1 MWSLILNYFQT
12 LLSLKVVSRY
22 QCCYV
27 GDPLEYWAYQE
38 SCLSKSE
45 RYTFLYISFLLKVL
59 IIVVAR
65 SFIFICFQTLLWNKV
80 VYRRWRCSVIA
91 PWKNKLNVSP
101 WNIIFNL
108 VWVSQCS
115 LHVSLLLILISISFQ
130 TWQSITV
137 FSRCWW
143 WCLSDSWNNKLKCF
157 TLTTIFNV
165 VLVSQSTLYVS
176 VFLFIFQVLTIVV
189 ARSLITIS
197 FQTLL
202 STKEVLLCKWLLKY
216 KLNCFA

>member
-1 MWSLILNYFQT
+1 MSTLEYSVKVVHHQKNFQSCFLCQSSLNVSIFLFLFWVVTLTLMWSLILNYYQT

-45 RYTFLYISFLLKVL
+45 RYTFLYISFLFKVL

-80 VYRRWRCSVIA
+80 VYRRWRCNVIA

-108 VWVSQCS
+108 VWAYFTRLLYT
-115 LHVSLLLILISISFQ
+115 LHER
-130 TWQSITV
+130 T
-137 FSRCWW
+137 
-143 WCLSDSWNNKLKCF
+143 CLSVLYTFLCF
-157 TLTTIFNV
+157 
-165 VLVSQSTLYVS
+165 LY
-176 VFLFIFQVLTIVV
+176 
-189 ARSLITIS
+189 
-197 FQTLL
+197 
-202 STKEVLLCKWLLKY
+202 
-216 KLNCFA
+216 